1 MSHFN
6 QDWRRGHRDNKSST
20 GSCPSLAESP
30 QGGSWVLPSDL
41 VIPCPL
47 FPGTFSV
54 APMPSSPLL
63 SVTSV
68 LFPSKPGAS
77 TFPMAEDSAP
87 LLAYTRTKGQK
98 QWTTHSLISSPQ
110 WVQGSPRFSACSV
123 DSPGT
128 KAPRWSGWHNG
139 QQG

>member
-1 MSHFN
+1 MLPL
-6 QDWRRGHRDNKSST
+6 D
-20 GSCPSLAESP
+20 LA
-30 QGGSWVLPSDL
+30 
-41 VIPCPL
+41 IPCPL

-63 SVTSV
+63 SVTSG
-68 LFPSKPGAS
+68 LLPSKPGAS
-77 TFPMAEDSAP
+77 TFPTAEDSAP

-98 QWTTHSLISSPQ
+98 QWNTLPLISSPQ
-110 WVQGSPRFSACSV
+110 CVQGSPRFSACLV

-128 KAPRWSGWHNG
+128 KGPRWSRWHNG